1 MMILVMETLLQEFL
15 QHVSWTGSQG
25 HALVLVKDNNLF
37 YKVGAFATL
46 FPQILTPADPFRLN
60 LAQAKPKP

>member
-1 MMILVMETLLQEFL
+1 MMILVMETLVQEFL

-46 FPQILTPADPFRLN
+46 FPQILTLCRSF
-60 LAQAKPKP
+60 